1 MNKKVLR
8 IIILLLIVV
17 IALIIGIIY
26 QLNNDKIDNK
36 ENIQLIEELETS
48 NEENFI
54 VKIENNT
61 IIGEEYI
68 DKFISKVKTTK
79 QEISIN
85 IETSNANNT
94 QKTILKYIP
103 GNKTINEIDTN
114 VISNIYT
121 NFASPVLATEE
132 ISKEYGYYELTIKSD
147 NDEYVKKFDTYNYF
161 LKKNITENR
170 TKIELQTELDVDYT
184 LVLCE
189 YNTIV
194 TDITEDFLNS
204 SRFLRGKIYKM
215 TNDKIYFNTLD
226 NKYYLLKNNDNI
238 KFLDGRTNVE
248 YEFNNIKENYYINTS
263 VNNEVFIFKNI
274 NGEDLKKELLI
285 NLSLSTENAKF
296 VNTIGI
302 KEINKI
308 GNNEAIVT
316 IVFDD
321 LINSEYYEN
330 TEDYVFE
337 IKVKF
342 TNDTAYFSKGG
353 NIYNVDT
360 LNQAMGNINGIIL
373 NAKTIYNQYPEVLEF
388 SSSDT

>member
-8 IIILLLIVV
+8 IIMVLLIVV
-17 IALIIGIIY
+17 IALIIGIVY
-26 QLNNDKIDNK
+26 QLNNEKMDNK
-36 ENIQLIEELETS
+36 ENTQLIEEIETD

-54 VKIENNT
+54 VKIKNDT

-68 DKFISKVKTTK
+68 DKFISKIKTAK

-85 IETSNANNT
+85 IETSNENNT
-94 QKTILKYIP
+94 QKTILKYMP
-103 GNKTINEIDTN
+103 GNKTINEINTDT
-114 VISNIYT
+114 IESSALT
-121 NFASPVLATEE
+121 TED

-147 NDEYVKKFDTYNYF
+147 NEEYVKKFDCYNYF
-161 LKKNITENR
+161 LEKNITENR
-170 TKIELQTELDVDYT
+170 TKIELQTELDVNYT

-189 YNTIV
+189 YNTII

-204 SRFLRGKIYKM
+204 SKYLSGKIYKM
-215 TNDKIYFNTLD
+215 TNDKIYFYTLD
-226 NKYYLLKNNDNI
+226 DKYYSLENNTSI

-248 YEFNNIKENYYINTS
+248 YEFSKIKENYYINTS
-263 VNNEVFIFKNI
+263 VDNEVFIFKNI

-285 NLSLSTENAKF
+285 NLSLPKENAKY

-302 KEINKI
+302 KEINKM

-316 IVFDD
+316 IVFED
-321 LINSEYYEN
+321 LIDSEYYEN
-330 TEDYVFE
+330 TENSYFE

-342 TNDTAYFSKGG
+342 TNNTAYYSKGG

-373 NAKTIYNQYPEVLEF
+373 DAKTIYNQYPEVLEI

>member
-8 IIILLLIVV
+8 IVIVLLIVV
-17 IALIIGIIY
+17 IALIIGVIY
-26 QLNNDKIDNK
+26 QLNNDKMDNK
-36 ENIQLIEELETS
+36 ENTQLIEELETG

-68 DKFISKVKTTK
+68 DKFISKIKTTK

-85 IETSNANNT
+85 IETSNENNT
-94 QKTILKYIP
+94 QKTILKYVP
-103 GNKTINEIDTN
+103 GNKMINEINTN
-114 VISNIYT
+114 TIESSALT
-121 NFASPVLATEE
+121 TED

-147 NDEYVKKFDTYNYF
+147 NEEYVKKFDAYNYF
-161 LKKNITENR
+161 LEKNIKENK

-189 YNTIV
+189 YNTII

-204 SRFLRGKIYKM
+204 SKYLSGKIYKM
-215 TNDKIYFNTLD
+215 TNDKIYFYTLD
-226 NKYYLLKNNDNI
+226 DKYYSLENNTSI
-238 KFLDGRTNVE
+238 KFLNGRTNAE
-248 YEFNNIKENYYINTS
+248 YEFSKIKENYYIEAS
-263 VNNEVFIFKNI
+263 INNEVFIFKNI
-274 NGEDLKKELLI
+274 NGEDLKKELLV
-285 NLSLSTENAKF
+285 NLSLPKENAKV

-316 IVFDD
+316 IVFED
-321 LINSEYYEN
+321 LIDSEYYEN
-330 TEDYVFE
+330 TENFSFE

-342 TNDTAYFSKGG
+342 TNDTAYYSKGG

-373 NAKTIYNQYPEVLEF
+373 DAKTIYNQYPEVLEI

>member
-8 IIILLLIVV
+8 IIMVLLIVV
-17 IALIIGIIY
+17 IALIIGIVY
-26 QLNNDKIDNK
+26 KLNNEKMDNK
-36 ENIQLIEELETS
+36 ENTQLIEEIETG

-54 VKIENNT
+54 VKIENDT

-68 DKFISKVKTTK
+68 DKFISKIKTTK
-79 QEISIN
+79 QKISIN
-85 IETSNANNT
+85 IETSNKNNT
-94 QKTILKYIP
+94 QKTILQYMP

-114 VISNIYT
+114 TIESSALT
-121 NFASPVLATEE
+121 TEE

-147 NDEYVKKFDTYNYF
+147 NEEYVKKFDPYNYF
-161 LKKNITENR
+161 LEKNITENR
-170 TKIELQTELDVDYT
+170 TKIKLQTKLDVNYT

-189 YNTIV
+189 YNTII

-204 SRFLRGKIYKM
+204 SKYLSGKIYKK
-215 TNDKIYFNTLD
+215 TNDKIYFYTLD
-226 NKYYLLKNNDNI
+226 DKYYSLENNTSI
-238 KFLDGRTNVE
+238 KFLDGRTNAE
-248 YEFNNIKENYYINTS
+248 YEFSKIKENYYINTS
-263 VNNEVFIFKNI
+263 VDNEVFIFKNV

-285 NLSLSTENAKF
+285 NLSLSKENAKA

-316 IVFDD
+316 IIFGD
-321 LINSEYYEN
+321 LIDYEYYEN
-330 TEDYVFE
+330 TENSSFE

-342 TNDTAYFSKGG
+342 TNNTAYYSKGG

-373 NAKTIYNQYPEVLEF
+373 DAKTINNQYPEVLEI

>member
-8 IIILLLIVV
+8 IIIVLLIVV
-17 IALIIGIIY
+17 IALIIGVIY
-26 QLNNDKIDNK
+26 QLNNDKMDNK
-36 ENIQLIEELETS
+36 ENTQLIEELETG

-68 DKFISKVKTTK
+68 DKFISKIKTTK

-85 IETSNANNT
+85 IETSNENNT
-94 QKTILKYIP
+94 QKTILKYVP
-103 GNKTINEIDTN
+103 GNKMINEINTN
-114 VISNIYT
+114 TIESSALT
-121 NFASPVLATEE
+121 TED

-147 NDEYVKKFDTYNYF
+147 NEKYVKKFDAYNYF
-161 LKKNITENR
+161 LEKNIKENK

-189 YNTIV
+189 YNTII

-204 SRFLRGKIYKM
+204 SKYLSGKIYKM
-215 TNDKIYFNTLD
+215 TNDKIYFYTLD
-226 NKYYLLKNNDNI
+226 DKYYSLENNTSI
-238 KFLDGRTNVE
+238 KFLNGRTNAE
-248 YEFNNIKENYYINTS
+248 YEFSKIKENYYIEAS
-263 VNNEVFIFKNI
+263 INNEVFIFKNI
-274 NGEDLKKELLI
+274 IGEDLKKELLV
-285 NLSLSTENAKF
+285 NLSLPKENAKV

-308 GNNEAIVT
+308 GKNEAIVT
-316 IVFDD
+316 IVFED
-321 LINSEYYEN
+321 LIDSEYYEN
-330 TEDYVFE
+330 TENFSFE

-342 TNDTAYFSKGG
+342 TTDTAYYSKGG

-373 NAKTIYNQYPEVLEF
+373 DAKTIYNQYPEVLEI
-388 SSSDT
+388 SSYDT

>member
-8 IIILLLIVV
+8 IIIVLLIVV
-17 IALIIGIIY
+17 IALIIGVIY
-26 QLNNDKIDNK
+26 QLNNDKMDNK
-36 ENIQLIEELETS
+36 ENTQLIEELETG

-68 DKFISKVKTTK
+68 DKFISKIKTTK

-85 IETSNANNT
+85 IETSNENNT
-94 QKTILKYIP
+94 QKTILKYVP
-103 GNKTINEIDTN
+103 GNKMINEINTN
-114 VISNIYT
+114 TIESSALT
-121 NFASPVLATEE
+121 TED

-147 NDEYVKKFDTYNYF
+147 NEEYVKKFDAYNYF
-161 LKKNITENR
+161 LEKNIKENK

-189 YNTIV
+189 YNTII

-204 SRFLRGKIYKM
+204 SKYLSGKIYKM
-215 TNDKIYFNTLD
+215 TNDKIYFYTLD
-226 NKYYLLKNNDNI
+226 DKYYSLENNTSI
-238 KFLDGRTNVE
+238 KFLNGRTNAE
-248 YEFNNIKENYYINTS
+248 YEFSKIKENYYIEAS
-263 VNNEVFIFKNI
+263 INNEVFIFKNI

-285 NLSLSTENAKF
+285 NLSLPKENAKV

-316 IVFDD
+316 IIFGD
-321 LINSEYYEN
+321 LIDYEYYEN
-330 TEDYVFE
+330 TENSSFE

-342 TNDTAYFSKGG
+342 TNNTAYYSKGG

-373 NAKTIYNQYPEVLEF
+373 DAKTINNQYPEVLEI

>member
-8 IIILLLIVV
+8 IIIVLLIVV
-17 IALIIGIIY
+17 IALIIGVIY
-26 QLNNDKIDNK
+26 QLNNDKMDNK
-36 ENIQLIEELETS
+36 ENTQLIEELETG

-68 DKFISKVKTTK
+68 DKFISKIKTTK
-79 QEISIN
+79 QKISIN
-85 IETSNANNT
+85 IETSNENNT
-94 QKTILKYIP
+94 QKTILKYVP
-103 GNKTINEIDTN
+103 GNKMINEINTN
-114 VISNIYT
+114 TIESSALT
-121 NFASPVLATEE
+121 TED

-147 NDEYVKKFDTYNYF
+147 NEEYVKKFDAYNYF
-161 LKKNITENR
+161 LEKNIKENK

-189 YNTIV
+189 YNTII

-204 SRFLRGKIYKM
+204 SKYLSGKIYKM
-215 TNDKIYFNTLD
+215 TNDKIYFYTLD
-226 NKYYLLKNNDNI
+226 DKYYSLENNTSI
-238 KFLDGRTNVE
+238 KFLNGRTNAE
-248 YEFNNIKENYYINTS
+248 YEFSKIKENYYIEAS
-263 VNNEVFIFKNI
+263 INNEVFIFKNI
-274 NGEDLKKELLI
+274 NGEDLKKELLV
-285 NLSLSTENAKF
+285 NLSLPKENAKV

-316 IVFDD
+316 IVFED
-321 LINSEYYEN
+321 LIDSEYYEN
-330 TEDYVFE
+330 TENFSFE

-342 TNDTAYFSKGG
+342 TNDTAYYSKGG

-373 NAKTIYNQYPEVLEF
+373 DAKTIYNQYPEVLEI
-388 SSSDT
+388 SSSDL

>member
-8 IIILLLIVV
+8 IIIPLLIVV
-17 IALIIGIIY
+17 ITLIIGIIY

-36 ENIQLIEELETS
+36 ENTQLIEETETG
-48 NEENFI
+48 NEEKFI

-68 DKFISKVKTTK
+68 NKFISKVKTTK

-85 IETSNANNT
+85 IETINANNT

-103 GNKTINEIDTN
+103 GNKTINEVDANT
-114 VISNIYT
+114 ISNIYT
-121 NFASPVLATEE
+121 NFTSPVLATEE

-147 NDEYVKKFDTYNYF
+147 NDEYVKKFDAYNYF
-161 LKKNITENR
+161 LEKNITEDR

-204 SRFLRGKIYKM
+204 SRFLSGKIYKM
-215 TNDKIYFNTLD
+215 ANDKIYFNTLD
-226 NKYYLLKNNDNI
+226 NKYYVLKNNANI

-248 YEFNNIKENYYINTS
+248 YEFSNIKENYYINTS
-263 VNNEVFIFKNI
+263 VNNEVLIFKNI

-360 LNQAMGNINGIIL
+360 LSQAMGNINGIIL

>member
-8 IIILLLIVV
+8 IIILLLIVL

-26 QLNNDKIDNK
+26 KLNNDKIDNK
-36 ENIQLIEELETS
+36 ENTQLIEELETG

-204 SRFLRGKIYKM
+204 SRFLSGKIYKM

-226 NKYYLLKNNDNI
+226 NKYYLLKNDANI

-285 NLSLSTENAKF
+285 NLSLSKENAKC

-316 IVFDD
+316 IVFGD

-330 TEDYVFE
+330 TEDSLFE

>member
-8 IIILLLIVV
+8 IIIVLLIVV
-17 IALIIGIIY
+17 IALIIGVIY
-26 QLNNDKIDNK
+26 QLNNDKMDNK
-36 ENIQLIEELETS
+36 ENTQLIEELETG

-68 DKFISKVKTTK
+68 DKFISKIKTTK

-85 IETSNANNT
+85 IETSNENNT
-94 QKTILKYIP
+94 QKTILKYVP
-103 GNKTINEIDTN
+103 SNKMINEINTN
-114 VISNIYT
+114 TIESSALT
-121 NFASPVLATEE
+121 TED

-147 NDEYVKKFDTYNYF
+147 NEEYVKKFDAYNYF
-161 LKKNITENR
+161 LEKNIKENK

-189 YNTIV
+189 YNTII

-204 SRFLRGKIYKM
+204 SKYLSGKIYKM
-215 TNDKIYFNTLD
+215 TNDKIYFYTLD
-226 NKYYLLKNNDNI
+226 DKYYSLENNTSI
-238 KFLDGRTNVE
+238 KFLNGRTNAE
-248 YEFNNIKENYYINTS
+248 YEFSKIKENYYIEAS
-263 VNNEVFIFKNI
+263 INNEVFIFKNI
-274 NGEDLKKELLI
+274 NGEDLKKELLV
-285 NLSLSTENAKF
+285 NLSLPKENAKV

-316 IVFDD
+316 IVFED
-321 LINSEYYEN
+321 LIDSEYYEN
-330 TEDYVFE
+330 TENFSFE

-342 TNDTAYFSKGG
+342 TNDTAYYSKGG

-373 NAKTIYNQYPEVLEF
+373 DAKTIYNQYPEVLEI
-388 SSSDT
+388 SSSDL

>member
-8 IIILLLIVV
+8 IIMVLLIVV
-17 IALIIGIIY
+17 IALIIGIVY
-26 QLNNDKIDNK
+26 QLNNEKMDNK
-36 ENIQLIEELETS
+36 ENTQLIEEIETD

-54 VKIENNT
+54 VKIKNDT

-68 DKFISKVKTTK
+68 DKFISKIKTTK

-85 IETSNANNT
+85 IETSNENNT
-94 QKTILKYIP
+94 QKTILKYVP
-103 GNKTINEIDTN
+103 GNKMINEINTN
-114 VISNIYT
+114 TIESSALT
-121 NFASPVLATEE
+121 TED

-147 NDEYVKKFDTYNYF
+147 NEEYVKKFDAYNYF
-161 LKKNITENR
+161 LEKNIKENK

-189 YNTIV
+189 YNTII

-204 SRFLRGKIYKM
+204 SKYLSGKIYKM
-215 TNDKIYFNTLD
+215 TNDKIYFYTLD
-226 NKYYLLKNNDNI
+226 DKYYSLENNTSI

-248 YEFNNIKENYYINTS
+248 YEFSKIKENYYINTS
-263 VNNEVFIFKNI
+263 VDNEVFIFKNI

-285 NLSLSTENAKF
+285 NLSLPKENAKY

-302 KEINKI
+302 KEINKM

-316 IVFDD
+316 IVFED
-321 LINSEYYEN
+321 LIDSEYYEN
-330 TEDYVFE
+330 TENSYFE

-342 TNDTAYFSKGG
+342 TNNTAYYSKGG

-373 NAKTIYNQYPEVLEF
+373 DAKTIYNQYPEVLEI

>member
-8 IIILLLIVV
+8 IIIVLLIVV
-17 IALIIGIIY
+17 IALIIGVIY
-26 QLNNDKIDNK
+26 QLNNDKMDNK
-36 ENIQLIEELETS
+36 ENTQLIEELETG

-68 DKFISKVKTTK
+68 DKFISKIKTTK

-85 IETSNANNT
+85 IETSNENNT
-94 QKTILKYIP
+94 QKTILKYVP
-103 GNKTINEIDTN
+103 GNKMINEINTN
-114 VISNIYT
+114 TIESSALT
-121 NFASPVLATEE
+121 TED

-147 NDEYVKKFDTYNYF
+147 NKEYVKKFDAYNYF
-161 LKKNITENR
+161 LEKNIKENK

-189 YNTIV
+189 YNTII

-204 SRFLRGKIYKM
+204 SKYLSGKIYKM
-215 TNDKIYFNTLD
+215 TNDKIYFYTLD
-226 NKYYLLKNNDNI
+226 DKYYSLENNTSI
-238 KFLDGRTNVE
+238 KFLNGRTNAE
-248 YEFNNIKENYYINTS
+248 YEFSKIKENYYIEAS
-263 VNNEVFIFKNI
+263 INNEVFIFKNI
-274 NGEDLKKELLI
+274 NGEDLKKELLV
-285 NLSLSTENAKF
+285 NLSLPKENAKV

-316 IVFDD
+316 IVFED
-321 LINSEYYEN
+321 LIDSEYYEN
-330 TEDYVFE
+330 TENFSFE

-342 TNDTAYFSKGG
+342 TNDTAYYSKGG

-373 NAKTIYNQYPEVLEF
+373 DAKTIYNQYPEVLEI
-388 SSSDT
+388 SSSDL

>member
-8 IIILLLIVV
+8 IIIVLLIVV
-17 IALIIGIIY
+17 IALIIGVIY
-26 QLNNDKIDNK
+26 QLNNDKMDNK
-36 ENIQLIEELETS
+36 ENTQLIEELETG

-68 DKFISKVKTTK
+68 DKFISKIKTTK

-85 IETSNANNT
+85 IETSNENNT
-94 QKTILKYIP
+94 QKTILKYVP
-103 GNKTINEIDTN
+103 GNKMINEINTN
-114 VISNIYT
+114 TIESSALT
-121 NFASPVLATEE
+121 TED

-147 NDEYVKKFDTYNYF
+147 NEEYVKKFDAYNYF
-161 LKKNITENR
+161 LEKNIKENK

-189 YNTIV
+189 YNTII

-204 SRFLRGKIYKM
+204 SKYLSGKIYKM
-215 TNDKIYFNTLD
+215 TNDKIYFYTLD
-226 NKYYLLKNNDNI
+226 DKYYSLENNTSI
-238 KFLDGRTNVE
+238 KFLNGRTNAE
-248 YEFNNIKENYYINTS
+248 YEFSKIKENYYIEAS
-263 VNNEVFIFKNI
+263 INNEVFIFKNI
-274 NGEDLKKELLI
+274 NGEDLKKELLV
-285 NLSLSTENAKF
+285 NLSLPKENAKV

-316 IVFDD
+316 IVFED
-321 LINSEYYEN
+321 LIDSEYYEN
-330 TEDYVFE
+330 TENFSFE

-342 TNDTAYFSKGG
+342 TNDTAYYSKGG

-373 NAKTIYNQYPEVLEF
+373 DAKTIYNQYPEVLEI

>member
-8 IIILLLIVV
+8 IIMVLLIVV
-17 IALIIGIIY
+17 IALIIGIVY
-26 QLNNDKIDNK
+26 QLNNGRTDNK
-36 ENIQLIEELETS
+36 ENTQSIEGIETS
-48 NEENFI
+48 NEEDFI
-54 VKIENNT
+54 IKIENGT

-68 DKFISKVKTTK
+68 DNFISRIKTAK

-103 GNKTINEIDTN
+103 GNKIINEIDTN
-114 VISNIYT
+114 TISNIYT
-121 NFASPVLATEE
+121 NFESSVLATEE

-147 NDEYVKKFDTYNYF
+147 NEEYVKKFDSYNYF
-161 LKKNITENR
+161 LEKNITENR
-170 TKIELQTELDVDYT
+170 TKIELQTELNVDYT

-204 SRFLRGKIYKM
+204 SKYLSGKIYKM
-215 TNDKIYFNTLD
+215 TNDKIYFKTLD
-226 NKYYLLKNNDNI
+226 DKYYSLENNATI

-248 YEFNNIKENYYINTS
+248 YEFSKIKKNYYIITS
-263 VNNEVFIFKNI
+263 FNNEVFIFKNI
-274 NGEDLKKELLI
+274 DGEDLKKELLI
-285 NLSLSTENAKF
+285 NLSLSKESTKL

-316 IVFDD
+316 IVFGD

-330 TEDYVFE
+330 TEDSSFE

-342 TNDTAYFSKGG
+342 TNNTAYYSKGG
-353 NIYNVDT
+353 TIYNVDT
-360 LNQAMGNINGIIL
+360 LSQAMGNINGIIL

>member
-85 IETSNANNT
+85 IETINANNT

-103 GNKTINEIDTN
+103 GNKTINEVDANT
-114 VISNIYT
+114 ISNIYT
-121 NFASPVLATEE
+121 NFTSPVLATEE

-147 NDEYVKKFDTYNYF
+147 NDEYVKKFDAYNYF
-161 LKKNITENR
+161 LEKNITEDR

-204 SRFLRGKIYKM
+204 SRFLSGKIYKM
-215 TNDKIYFNTLD
+215 ANDKIYFNTLD
-226 NKYYLLKNNDNI
+226 NKYYVLKNNANI

-248 YEFNNIKENYYINTS
+248 YEFSNIKENYYINTS
-263 VNNEVFIFKNI
+263 VNNEVLIFKNI

-308 GNNEAIVT
+308 GKNEAIVT

>member
-8 IIILLLIVV
+8 IIIVLLIVV
-17 IALIIGIIY
+17 IALIIGVIY
-26 QLNNDKIDNK
+26 QLNNDKMDNK
-36 ENIQLIEELETS
+36 ENTQLIEELETG

-68 DKFISKVKTTK
+68 DKFISKIKTTK

-85 IETSNANNT
+85 IETSNENNT
-94 QKTILKYIP
+94 QKTILKYVP
-103 GNKTINEIDTN
+103 GNKMINEINTN
-114 VISNIYT
+114 TIESSALT
-121 NFASPVLATEE
+121 TED

-147 NDEYVKKFDTYNYF
+147 NEEYVKKFDAYNYF
-161 LKKNITENR
+161 LEKNIKENK

-189 YNTIV
+189 YNTII

-204 SRFLRGKIYKM
+204 SKYLSGKIYKM
-215 TNDKIYFNTLD
+215 TNDKIYFYTLD
-226 NKYYLLKNNDNI
+226 DKYYSLENNTSI
-238 KFLDGRTNVE
+238 KFLNGRTNAE
-248 YEFNNIKENYYINTS
+248 YEFSKIKENYYIEAS
-263 VNNEVFIFKNI
+263 INNEVFIFKNI
-274 NGEDLKKELLI
+274 NGEDLKKELLV
-285 NLSLSTENAKF
+285 NLSLPKENAKV

-308 GNNEAIVT
+308 GKNEAIVT
-316 IVFDD
+316 IVFED
-321 LINSEYYEN
+321 LIDSEYYEN
-330 TEDYVFE
+330 TENFSFE

-342 TNDTAYFSKGG
+342 TNDTAYYSKGG

-373 NAKTIYNQYPEVLEF
+373 DAKTIYNQYPEVLEI

>member
-8 IIILLLIVV
+8 IIMVLLIVV
-17 IALIIGIIY
+17 IALIIGIVY
-26 QLNNDKIDNK
+26 QLNNDKMDNK
-36 ENIQLIEELETS
+36 ENTQLIEEIETD

-68 DKFISKVKTTK
+68 DKFISKIKTTK

-85 IETSNANNT
+85 IETSNGNNT

-103 GNKTINEIDTN
+103 GNKIINEINTN
-114 VISNIYT
+114 TIESSELT
-121 NFASPVLATEE
+121 TED

-147 NDEYVKKFDTYNYF
+147 NEEYVKKFDAYNYF
-161 LKKNITENR
+161 LEKNITESR

-189 YNTIV
+189 YNTII

-204 SRFLRGKIYKM
+204 SKYLSGKIYKM
-215 TNDKIYFNTLD
+215 TNDKIYFYTLD
-226 NKYYLLKNNDNI
+226 DKYYSLENNTSI
-238 KFLDGRTNVE
+238 KFLDGRTNAE
-248 YEFNNIKENYYINTS
+248 YEFSKIKENYYINTS
-263 VNNEVFIFKNI
+263 VDNEVFIFKNV

-285 NLSLSTENAKF
+285 NLSLPKENAKV

-316 IVFDD
+316 IIFGD
-321 LINSEYYEN
+321 LIDSKYCEN
-330 TEDYVFE
+330 TENSSFE

-342 TNDTAYFSKGG
+342 TNNTAYYSKGG
-353 NIYNVDT
+353 NIYNIDT
-360 LNQAMGNINGIIL
+360 LNQAIGNINGIIL
-373 NAKTIYNQYPEVLEF
+373 DAKTIYNQYPEVLEL